1 MPHLKGQTRM
11 NNRLTRSELQQALI
25 YLFRREDVRS
35 YGRIVLVALV
45 LIAIGLIGPW
55 LMRRVPP
62 PSITLRDQQLGC
74 TFAAQIAGDPTVVP
88 PPAPVHVESQ
98 FEATWFIIN
107 TGSCAWDD
115 KVTFRHVEGPV
126 AEVTPRLSV
135 PDFKFN
141 AQPGP
146 QPIEPGATFA
156 PIVFMTSPLQS
167 GVYVNTWRLFHNDAP
182 FGPLFAFSVQAYRGA
197 PPTTVLNT
205 APLTFDIWFVFP
217 AILGVFLAIFQGARF
232 VAQMYSLKSMGHA
245 LEFIIAAAF
254 GVGGTTVVVKG
265 GEVEG
270 LTPPPAP
277 SKIKVVVKPPDNEAG
292 LQIGGPG
299 TLSIKSSNAVV
310 TERGSYFARMLGPG
324 DHILPAFERVR
335 NVVDLRQI
343 AQSSTEVALTKD
355 GIPVRAD
362 VNTTIKIMP
371 HIPNEVDPPP
381 PPASME
387 TVLRHLLGRRAR
399 PTAPQPLPASPEALR
414 MATYEVHA
422 NPTMKI
428 SWFGSAN
435 SAVTGDVRDAMA
447 SRLLDNI
454 FAPEEPSANP
464 RQDIAQRLDKSG
476 KELLA
481 KRGID
486 LVGSG
491 FGNITV
497 PPEVTEQRHRN
508 WQVFWDKESAIAKSD
523 GEAEGILQRETAR
536 AEAQVEF
543 IQAVV
548 QAIRTNSQTVEPGEA
563 AHPLSLRFMDDIARA
578 VVRALRNASNRMTS
592 EKEFNTLLD
601 QLRKALDTRSLN
613 R

>member
-1 MPHLKGQTRM
+1 M

-25 YLFRREDVRS
+25 YLLRREDVRS
-35 YGRIVLVALV
+35 RGRIVLIALA
-45 LIAIGLIGPW
+45 LIAVGLIGPW

-74 TFAAQIAGDPTVVP
+74 TFAAQIAGDPTFVP
-88 PPAPVHVESQ
+88 PPVGVPVDNR

-156 PIVFMTSPLQS
+156 PVVFMTSPLQS

-197 PPTTVLNT
+197 PPTAVLNT
-205 APLTFDIWFVFP
+205 APLTFDIWFVLP

-245 LEFIIAAAF
+245 LEFVIATTF
-254 GVGGTTVVVKG
+254 GVGGTTIVVKN

-270 LTPPPAP
+270 LAPPPAP

-343 AQSSTEVALTKD
+343 SQSGTEWALTKD
-355 GIPVRAD
+355 GIPVQAD
-362 VNTTIKIMP
+362 VSTTIKVMP
-371 HIPNEVDPPP
+371 HIPNEIDPPP
-381 PPASME
+381 PPPSME
-387 TVLRHLLGRRAR
+387 TVLRHLFGRRAR
-399 PTAPQPLPASPEALR
+399 STAPQMLPASPEALR
-414 MATYEVHA
+414 MATYEIHA
-422 NPTMKI
+422 NPNLPAKI
-428 SWFGSAN
+428 TWSSVAHN
-435 SAVTGDVRDAMA
+435 AVTGEVSSAMA
-447 SRLLDNI
+447 NQLLDQI
-454 FAPEEPSANP
+454 FAPDEPESSP
-464 RQDIAQRLDKSG
+464 RQDITKRLEQNG

-481 KRGID
+481 KRGIE

-491 FGNITV
+491 FGNITT

-508 WQVFWDKESAIAKSD
+508 WQVIWDKESAITKSD

-548 QAIRTNSQTVEPGEA
+548 QAIRTNSQTVEPGET

-601 QLRKALDTRSLN
+601 QLRKALDTRSTN

>member
-1 MPHLKGQTRM
+1 M
-11 NNRLTRSELQQALI
+11 NNRLTRKELQQALI
-25 YLFRREDVRS
+25 YLLRREDVRS
-35 YGRIVLVALV
+35 RGRIVLIALALV
-45 LIAIGLIGPW
+45 AVSLIGPW

-62 PSITLRDQQLGC
+62 PSITLPDRQLGC
-74 TFAAQIAGDPTVVP
+74 TFAAQIAGDPTFVP
-88 PPAPVHVESQ
+88 PPAPVPINNS

-107 TGSCAWDD
+107 TGSCAWDNR
-115 KVTFRHVEGPV
+115 VTFRHVEGPM
-126 AEVTPRLSV
+126 AEVTHTLTV

-146 QPIEPGATFA
+146 QAIDPGATFA

-167 GVYVNTWRLFHNDAP
+167 GVYVNTWRLFHDDAP
-182 FGPLFAFSVQAYRGA
+182 FGPLFTFNVQAYTGA
-197 PPTTVLNT
+197 PPTTLLNT
-205 APLTFDIWFVFP
+205 PALTFDIWYVLP
-217 AILGVFLAIFQGARF
+217 AILGVMLGIFQGARF
-232 VAQMYSLKSMGHA
+232 VAQMYSLKSLGHA
-245 LEFIIAAAF
+245 LSFVIASTF
-254 GVGGTTVVVKG
+254 GLGGTTIVVKN

-292 LQIGGPG
+292 LQIGGPA

-310 TERGSYFARMLGPG
+310 TECGSHFARMLGPG
-324 DHILPAFERVR
+324 DHVLPAFERVR
-335 NVVDLRQI
+335 NVIDLRQI

-381 PPASME
+381 PPPSME
-387 TVLRHLLGRRAR
+387 TVLRHLFGRRAR

-428 SWFGSAN
+428 TWFGAAN
-435 SAVTGDVRDAMA
+435 GAVTGDVRDAMA

-491 FGNITV
+491 FGNIAV
-497 PPEVTEQRHRN
+497 PPEVTELRHSK
-508 WQVFWDKESAIAKSD
+508 WQVLWDKESMITRSD
-523 GEAEGILQRETAR
+523 GEAEGILQTQLAR
-536 AEAQVEF
+536 AEAQADL
-543 IQAVV
+543 IQAVT
-548 QAIRTNSQTVEPGEA
+548 QAIRTMNQTNEQGEL
-563 AHPLSLRFMDDIARA
+563 AHPLALRFMDAVARTVDRTLRESSTEA
-578 VVRALRNASNRMTS
+578 NSRAEMNKVLERLRKVLNTS
-592 EKEFNTLLD
+592 FNTN
-601 QLRKALDTRSLN
+601 S
-613 R
+613 